1 MRAECGTNILFSRS
15 HQTLKS
21 VINWFDKS
29 SHSKLHPRTTESGGE
44 LTRYQPQQQGGEAG
58 VRSSIRRQLRVVTK
72 RCWVPV
78 CEWVTDSRAPGLQTC
93 ESCERQAGPQC
104 ECHRI
109 CQNWRLGWR
118 SPGQWS
124 PVLASDWSL
133 LTQHWPLIGGSWA
146 QRESLLVRMCQAW
159 SQNNHEINDPKC
171 LDGHLLKMG
180 TIIICEKE
188 PKCFHSDDY
197 R

>member
-1 MRAECGTNILFSRS
+1 MRAECGTNIPFSRS

-21 VINWFDKS
+21 VINCFDKS

-44 LTRYQPQQQGGEAG
+44 LTRYQPQQQAGEAG

-78 CEWVTDSRAPGLQTC
+78 CEWRT
-93 ESCERQAGPQC
+93 AGPRVYKHARVASVRRGHSASVTGSVKTVDSGEGHLVSGHQ
-104 ECHRI
+104 
-109 CQNWRLGWR
+109 
-118 SPGQWS
+118 S
-124 PVLASDWSL
+124 LASDWSL
-133 LTQHWPLIGGSWA
+133 LTQHWPLIGESWA

>member
-21 VINWFDKS
+21 VINCFDKS

-44 LTRYQPQQQGGEAG
+44 LTRYQPQQQAGEAG

-78 CEWVTDSRAPGLQTC
+78 CEWRTAGPRVYKHARVASVRR
-93 ESCERQAGPQC
+93 EAGPQC

-124 PVLASDWSL
+124 PVPGLWLVTADPTLASNWWIVG
-133 LTQHWPLIGGSWA
+133 TTRVPIGQNVSGL
-146 QRESLLVRMCQAW
+146 ES
-159 SQNNHEINDPKC
+159 K
-171 LDGHLLKMG
+171 
-180 TIIICEKE
+180 
-188 PKCFHSDDY
+188 
-197 R
+197 

>member
-1 MRAECGTNILFSRS
+1 MRAEYGTNILFSRS

-78 CEWVTDSRAPGLQTC
+78 GEWRT
-93 ESCERQAGPQC
+93 AGPRVYK
-104 ECHRI
+104 HAR
-109 CQNWRLGWR
+109 
-118 SPGQWS
+118 
-124 PVLASDWSL
+124 VASVRRGHSASVTGSVKTGDSGEGHL
-133 LTQHWPLIGGSWA
+133 VSGHQSWPLIGHCWPNTDL
-146 QRESLLVRMCQAW
+146 LLVDRGLNESPYW
-159 SQNNHEINDPKC
+159 SECVRLGVKI
-171 LDGHLLKMG
+171 
-180 TIIICEKE
+180 TT
-188 PKCFHSDDY
+188 